1 MIQPTPQRTL
11 VDGDPLESDT
21 VAGAFQRT
29 VARYADKTAIQTLD
43 GSERYTWSE
52 LAERVRRTAAG
63 LASFGIKHGDTIAI
77 VLPNTIDCHV
87 IDYAAVHLGAVP
99 FAIFNS
105 APAEQIEHQLRRG
118 DATLV
123 VTQQAFLKRIS
134 EAAAALGD
142 QVRHIVV
149 VDGDAPQGAVSLAEL
164 EGSGDP
170 GFDFDAAW
178 QAITADDLVAL
189 IFTSGTTGPPKAAQY
204 SHRTALSQVRAMD
217 AALPL
222 PADNIIS
229 FMPMAHSGGRNT
241 VHYMAL
247 AYGATITVCPD
258 IKQLLE
264 ALPIVHPD
272 SFFAVPRF
280 WEKIQ
285 VAIETMVQSQP
296 EDRRAVLQRAIEVG
310 LERTKVADSGSSATA
325 PATAALD
332 AEYTEAALQLKPIL
346 AQLGLDRIKSAFV
359 GGAPSAPELSQ
370 FFRAVGVPMLEAYGL
385 TEGCLNIF
393 NRVDMFK
400 SGSAG
405 KPLPGVEVRLA
416 DDGELLVRSDLNF
429 VGYRHQREATA
440 ETMDADGWLHTGDI
454 ASIDDNGFVSIV
466 DRKKELIINS
476 AGKNMSPAT
485 IESAITGESS
495 LIGQVVAI
503 GDSRKYVTALITL
516 DPEAVSICA
525 KRLGLG
531 DRPLEK
537 LVGSPEIQRE
547 VASAI
552 ERGNRR
558 LNSNEQIK
566 KFTVLPTVWLPDSE
580 ELTATAKIKRRVI
593 NVKYAKEIEDLYA

>member
-1 MIQPTPQRTL
+1 MIP
-11 VDGDPLESDT
+11 
-21 VAGAFQRT
+21 AF
-29 VARYADKTAIQTLD
+29 DL
-43 GSERYTWSE
+43 
-52 LAERVRRTAAG
+52 
-63 LASFGIKHGDTIAI
+63 
-77 VLPNTIDCHV
+77 
-87 IDYAAVHLGAVP
+87 
-99 FAIFNS
+99 
-105 APAEQIEHQLRRG
+105 
-118 DATLV
+118 
-123 VTQQAFLKRIS
+123 
-134 EAAAALGD
+134 
-142 QVRHIVV
+142 
-149 VDGDAPQGAVSLAEL
+149 
-164 EGSGDP
+164 
-170 GFDFDAAW
+170 DAAW

-204 SHRTALSQVRAMD
+204 SHRTAMAQVRAMD

-222 PADNIIS
+222 PTENIIS
-229 FMPMAHSGGRNT
+229 FLPMAHSGGRNT

-258 IKQLLE
+258 IKQLLQ

-285 VAIETMVQSQP
+285 VAIETIVQNQP
-296 EDRRAVLQRAIEVG
+296 DDRRAALQRAIEVG
-310 LERTKVADSGSSATA
+310 LERTKAADSGSSATA
-325 PATAALD
+325 AAVAALD
-332 AEYTEAALQLKPIL
+332 ADYADATSQLKPIL

-385 TEGCLNIF
+385 TEGCLNVF
-393 NRVDMFK
+393 NQVDMFK

-429 VGYRHQREATA
+429 VGYRHQPDATA
-440 ETMDADGWLHTGDI
+440 EAMDADGWLHTGDI
-454 ASIDDNGFVSIV
+454 AVIDDDGFVSIV

-495 LIGQVVAI
+495 LIGQVVSI
-503 GDSRKYVTALITL
+503 GDRRSYVTALITL
-516 DPEAVSICA
+516 DPEAVSTYA
-525 KRLGLG
+525 KRLGLS
-531 DRPLEK
+531 DRPLEE
-537 LVGSPEIQRE
+537 LVAAPEIQQE
-547 VASAI
+547 VAAAV

-566 KFTVLPTVWLPDSE
+566 KFTVLPTVWLPDSD
-580 ELTATAKIKRRVI
+580 ELTPTAKVKRRVI

>member
-1 MIQPTPQRTL
+1 MSQSIPQREL
-11 VDGDPLESDT
+11 VEGDPLDADT
-21 VAGAFQRT
+21 VAAAFQRT
-29 VARYADKTAIQTLD
+29 VARYPNKAAIQTLD
-43 GSERYTWSE
+43 GSIRYSWSE
-52 LAERVRRTAAG
+52 LAELVRRTAAG
-63 LASFGIKHGDTIAI
+63 LASFGIGHGDTIAI

-87 IDYAAVHLGAVP
+87 IDYAAVHIGAIP
-99 FAIFNS
+99 YAIFNS
-105 APAEQIEHQLRRG
+105 APAEQIEHQLRRA

-123 VTQQAFLKRIS
+123 VTQQAFLGKVS
-134 EAAAALGD
+134 QAAAALSG

-149 VDGDAPQGAVSLAEL
+149 VDGDAPQGVTSLAEL
-164 EGSGDP
+164 EQSGDP
-170 GFDFDAAW
+170 DFDFDAVWPTIGAS
-178 QAITADDLVAL
+178 DLVAL

-204 SHRTALSQVRAMD
+204 SHRNAMAQLRAMD

-222 PADNIIS
+222 PMENIIS
-229 FMPMAHSGGRNT
+229 FMPMAHAGGRNS

-258 IKQLLE
+258 IKQLLH
-264 ALPIVHPD
+264 ALPIVRPD

-285 VAIETMVQSQP
+285 VAIEAMVYDQP
-296 EDRRAVLQRAIEVG
+296 EDRRSVLQRAIEVG
-310 LERTKVADSGSSATA
+310 LEYTRAADSGSSVTPSAVRALEADYAEATS
-325 PATAALD
+325 
-332 AEYTEAALQLKPIL
+332 QLKPIL
-346 AQLGLDRIKSAFV
+346 AQLGLDRVRSAFV

-370 FFRAVGVPMLEAYGL
+370 FFRAIGVPMLEAYGL

-429 VGYRHQREATA
+429 VGYRHQPEATA
-440 ETMDADGWLHTGDI
+440 EAIDADGWLRTGDI
-454 ASIDDNGFVSIV
+454 ASIDENGFITIV

-503 GDSRKYVTALITL
+503 GDRRKYVTALITL
-516 DPEAVSICA
+516 DPEALA
-525 KRLGLG
+525 TYAQRLGLSV
-531 DRPLEK
+531 RPLDE
-537 LVGSPEIQRE
+537 LVATPEIQQE
-547 VASAI
+547 VAAAV

-558 LNSNEQIK
+558 LNSNEQVK
-566 KFTVLPTVWLPDSE
+566 KFTVLPSVWLPDSD
-580 ELTATAKIKRRVI
+580 ELTPTAKLKRRVI
-593 NVKYAKEIEDLYA
+593 NAKYANEIEELYA